1 MKKIWTL
8 ILILPG
14 FLLNAQNYYRIRAD
28 ITVKKKY
35 ADGKYTLNK
44 GTIYYDNIT
53 GKMVSDMWF
62 PYKETYVMIKNH
74 TYYIKNGQLMASMK
88 NPMPPETTIFAL
100 LLKNNIQ
107 YYGLENSGYK
117 LTNVEEDG
125 GLVISTWEPPQNLEK
140 AVGKILIANK
150 NGLIH
155 GIIFYNIEGKI
166 VSKQFFEDYQNIQGI
181 MFPRRMVQFFYDEQG
196 NETIQKTEFK
206 NIIIDEKDNDNFY
219 NFPIEH
225 YLQNTGASTR

>member
-1 MKKIWTL
+1 MKKIL
-8 ILILPG
+8 SLF
-14 FLLNAQNYYRIRAD
+14 FLLFLGTVYAQNYYRIRVD

-74 TYYIKNGQLMASMK
+74 TYFIKDGKLVGSMN
-88 NPMPPETTIFAL
+88 NPTPPETTIFAL

-117 LTNVEEDG
+117 LANVEEDG
-125 GLVISTWEPPQNLEK
+125 GLVISTWLPPENLKK

-150 NGLIH
+150 DGLIH
-155 GIIFYNIEGKI
+155 GIIFYSTDGRI
-166 VSKQFFEDYQNIQGI
+166 VSKQFFEEYREVQGI
-181 MFPRRMVQFFYDEQG
+181 MFPTRMIQFFYDEQG
-196 NETIQKTEFK
+196 KETIQKTEFK
-206 NIIIDEKDNDNFY
+206 NIVIDEKGNDQFY
-219 NFPIEH
+219 DFPVER
-225 YLQNTGASTR
+225 YLRAASASGQ